1 MPKNQM
7 TLDTNMPD
15 LLGDK
20 PIDQKLAQIQ
30 DYLWEMTEQQRYLMG
45 NLDARNFNE
54 TGLAQ
59 IGDQIR
65 KPIYGELK
73 DLEGN
78 LTKLK
83 ATAGEL
89 SAQMADVEG
98 NVSSLKATA
107 KELSSK
113 ITSAEGRLTEITQ
126 KVNSIRLHV
135 ANGDKS
141 ATIELKA
148 GEAVISSQTISM
160 KGLVTFND
168 LKAEGAT
175 TINGSNITTGTLNAE
190 YVKLKGKFEV
200 YNGNVKGG
208 YIGYMS
214 GSTGSQTTNGIGVCN
229 SAGDCYAVA
238 TDAGVALTAGG
249 YTVFIAKQGGL
260 RTNAPVVISGDLTV
274 NGTVRA
280 WDIIKTGKDGNQP

>member
-20 PIDQKLAQIQ
+20 PIDQKLAQVQ
-30 DYLWEMTEQQRYLMG
+30 DYLWEMAEQQRYLMG

-54 TGLAQ
+54 AGLGE
-59 IGDQIR
+59 IGDMIR
-65 KPIYGELK
+65 KPIYGELT

-78 LTKLK
+78 LAKLK
-83 ATAGEL
+83 ITAGEL
-89 SAQMADVEG
+89 S
-98 NVSSLKATA
+98 N
-107 KELSSK
+107 K
-113 ITSAEGRLTEITQ
+113 IASAEGKLSECSQ
-126 KVNSIRLHV
+126 KVDSIRLNV
-135 ANGDKS
+135 VNGDKS
-141 ATIELKA
+141 AAIELKA
-148 GEAVISSQTISM
+148 GEAVISSQTITM
-160 KGLVTFND
+160 KGLVSFHD

-200 YNGNVKGG
+200 YNGTVKGG

-229 SAGDCYAVA
+229 SAGDCHVVA
-238 TDAGVALTAGG
+238 TDAGVALTAGN
-249 YTVFIAKQGGL
+249 YTVYIAKNGGL
-260 RTNAPVVISGDLTV
+260 RTNAPTVISGDLTV
-274 NGTVRA
+274 NGTIRA
-280 WDIIKTGKDGNQP
+280 WDIIKTGKDGDQP

>member
-1 MPKNQM
+1 MVSPHVKGGQGMPKNQM

-20 PIDQKLAQIQ
+20 PIDQKLAQVQ

-54 TGLAQ
+54 AGLEE
-59 IGDQIR
+59 IGDMIR
-65 KPIYGELK
+65 KPIYGELT

-78 LTKLK
+78 LAKLK
-83 ATAGEL
+83 ITAGEL
-89 SAQMADVEG
+89 S
-98 NVSSLKATA
+98 N
-107 KELSSK
+107 K
-113 ITSAEGRLTEITQ
+113 IASAEGKLSEVSQ
-126 KVNSIRLHV
+126 KVDSIRLNV
-135 ANGDKS
+135 VNGDKS
-141 ATIELKA
+141 AAIELKA
-148 GEAVISSQTISM
+148 GEAVISSQTITM
-160 KGLVTFND
+160 KGLVSFQD

-238 TDAGVALTAGG
+238 TDAGVALAAGG
-249 YTVFIAKQGGL
+249 YSMYIAKQGGL
-260 RTNAPVVISGDLTV
+260 RTNAPAVISGDLTV
-274 NGTVRA
+274 NGTIRA
-280 WDIIKTGKDGNQP
+280 WDIIKTGKDGDQP

>member
-1 MPKNQM
+1 
-7 TLDTNMPD
+7 
-15 LLGDK
+15 
-20 PIDQKLAQIQ
+20 
-30 DYLWEMTEQQRYLMG
+30 MG

-83 ATAGEL
+83 VTAGEL
-89 SAQMADVEG
+89 SGQMADVEG

-126 KVNSIRLHV
+126 KVNSIRLNV

-190 YVKLKGKFEV
+190 HVKLKGKFEV

-214 GSTGSQTTNGIGVCN
+214 GNTGSQTTNGIGVCN

-260 RTNAPVVISGDLTV
+260 RTNAPTVISGDLTV
-274 NGTVRA
+274 NGTIRA
-280 WDIIKTGKDGNQP
+280 WDIIKTGKDGN